1 MIAIR
6 ELFAEVLLDAEAG
19 AAVADADG
27 MLLLVAVMLEVVDET
42 VVEVD
47 VVELATV
54 DVVELATVDV
64 DEDEVIEVELI
75 AVTKG
80 SPTVVDEPP
89 FSKIRETNVNSLSAP
104 SAIFDICKTCSSSGF
119 TSRENM
125 VVGTASELESRVA
138 SRPENSCK
146 LEVLVVQSKQTPYI
160 EPPVVF
166 KPT

>member
-1 MIAIR
+1 MVMIAIR

-42 VVEVD
+42 VVE
-47 VVELATV
+47 V

>member
-1 MIAIR
+1 M
-6 ELFAEVLLDAEAG
+6 
-19 AAVADADG
+19 AAVTLAP
-27 MLLLVAVMLEVVDET
+27 DET

-54 DVVELATVDV
+54 DV
-64 DEDEVIEVELI
+64 DEDEVVEVELI

-89 FSKIRETNVNSLSAP
+89 FSKIMETNVNSLSAP

-125 VVGTASELESRVA
+125 VV
-138 SRPENSCK
+138 
-146 LEVLVVQSKQTPYI
+146 
-160 EPPVVF
+160 
-166 KPT
+166 

>member
-42 VVEVD
+42 VVE
-47 VVELATV
+47 V

-146 LEVLVVQSKQTPYI
+146 SEVLVVQSKQTPYI